1 MKAVGF
7 DQKIQLA
14 HLDTTANL
22 LRHYTD
28 RKDMYTQLDAEL
40 LGSIKGGKSR
50 KNAITM
56 LMKTWSLVE
65 PSIQDIRE
73 KLVVEYPYLNATEKK
88 FVHYCLVSIAY
99 PYFREQMQY
108 VGKNLKMADEV
119 YSRTILSQMKNL
131 YGDRRRVE
139 VATSAVF
146 SSIKEWGILNT
157 VKSGVYEKTQLKLPL
172 ENSIIPSL
180 LLEVL
185 MAHHETNTISLEVIN
200 TSAIFF
206 PFNYH
211 VRIGDLDRERFT
223 IIKTIRDTII
233 ERNITIPCSFE

>member
-28 RKDMYTQLDAEL
+28 KKDMYTQLDAEL
-40 LGSIKGGKSR
+40 LGSIKGAKSR

-73 KLVVEYPYLNATEKK
+73 KLVAEYPYLNAIEKK
-88 FVHYCLVSIAY
+88 FVHYCLVCIAY
-99 PYFREQMQY
+99 PYFREQMIY

-119 YSRTILSQMKNL
+119 YSRTTLSQMKNL

-146 SSIKEWGILNT
+146 SSIKEWDILNRIQ
-157 VKSGVYEKTQLKLPL
+157 SGVYEKKQLKLIL
-172 ENSIIPSL
+172 ENSLLSSL

-223 IIKTIRDTII
+223 IITTIRDTII
-233 ERNITIPCSFE
+233 EKNPTVPCSFE

>member
-14 HLDTTANL
+14 YLDTTANL
-22 LRHYTD
+22 LRHYSD
-28 RKDMYTQLDAEL
+28 RKDMYAQLDAEL
-40 LGSIKGGKSR
+40 LSSIKGEKSR

-65 PSIQDIRE
+65 PSIQEIRE
-73 KLVVEYPYLNATEKK
+73 SLVAEYPYFNTTEKK

-99 PYFREQMQY
+99 PYFREQMLY

-119 YSRTILSQMKNL
+119 YSRTVLSEMKNL

-139 VATSAVF
+139 VATGAVF
-146 SSIKEWGILNT
+146 SSVKEWGILKMI
-157 VKSGVYEKTQLKLPL
+157 KSGVYEKNLFELSLTHPL
-172 ENSIIPSL
+172 LQSL
-180 LLEVL
+180 LLAVL
-185 MAHHETNTISLEVIN
+185 MIHYDTNSISLEVVN
-200 TSAIFF
+200 NSAIFF
-206 PFNYH
+206 PFDYH
-211 VRIGDLDRERFT
+211 VRIGDMDQERFT

-233 ERNITIPCSFE
+233 ERNPTVPCSFE

>member
-40 LGSIKGGKSR
+40 LGSINGEKSR

-73 KLVVEYPYLNATEKK
+73 KLVEEYPYLNAIEKK

-99 PYFREQMQY
+99 PYFREQMLY
-108 VGKNLKMADEV
+108 IGKYLKMADEV

-146 SSIKEWGILNT
+146 SSIKEWEILNRIQ
-157 VKSGVYEKTQLKLPL
+157 SGVYEKKQLKLTL
-172 ENSIIPSL
+172 ENSLLSSL

-211 VRIGDLDRERFT
+211 VRIGDLDRERFI